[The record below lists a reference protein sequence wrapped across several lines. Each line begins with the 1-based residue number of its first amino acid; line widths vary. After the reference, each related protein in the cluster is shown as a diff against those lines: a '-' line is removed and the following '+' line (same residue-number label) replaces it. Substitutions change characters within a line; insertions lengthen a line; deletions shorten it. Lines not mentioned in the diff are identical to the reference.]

1 MNTRRRFTLLG
12 ADFLRLLTV
21 VLLGLPLAANAALT
35 TWEIRGHITA
45 SQGAELAAFQPGDP
59 FRILVNFDR
68 AAVPS
73 ATIPLPPGTRYNY
86 PASSLSFDIFIGSLG
101 PFHAD
106 LGTGP
111 NESGSIILRD
121 NASFPNLGDPPVD
134 GYSFGV
140 TSFDPND
147 GGVFSSVLLVM
158 RGSILDIVNGPGL
171 AETPDPRLASLADH
185 AFQVCR
191 STAANQGSCDA
202 GLLDGAIDSVSAP
215 SYGTGYLFTARDCRV
230 VSTDA
235 ADSTPYDCVNT
246 NRTREQQWTYPP
258 QQVLGGGL
266 GFGGFSQS
274 HAPMDTDIDPTW
286 NTGPLHASLGLP
298 SASLGS
304 LFGSISFSGPVALP
318 IVKGSTTPSDVSRL
332 NANLFGY
339 QKYQYT
345 GAATQLP
352 LIVDLTYDLGDYNVD
367 PSASTQIGLRPGGA
381 SLSIVMSVI
390 DGGAVSMNQV
400 RDVGVAGFGNLE
412 CGAEPVVGWPAGSI
426 LGTATFSNPEHQI
439 GPQAVTRP
447 VTSCANPGQ
456 PIELVADQS
465 FVVATAMQTP
475 SRGKA
480 PQPPSTVGALTNG
493 YVDAAHTLRVTFD
506 PAAPPALIQQLAD
519 SIAPACVDCDFKP
532 DVLSVAIDVK
542 PGVSA
547 SEGCVSV
554 GGKGTIPV
562 ALLGSATF
570 NVKDVRLDDSLQ
582 FGALATRMHK
592 GKPQCAVSRVNAD
605 AYDDLVCHFDNS
617 PAGWQ
622 PGQTSA
628 VLSGKLVNGVPI
640 QGSESI
646 CLIK

>member
-101 PFHAD
+101 PFHAER
-106 LGTGP
+106 GTGP
-111 NESGSIILRD
+111 QDSGSIILRD
-121 NASFPNLGDPPVD
+121 NASFPPPDGPPVD
-134 GYSFGV
+134 GYGFSL

-147 GGVFSSVLLVM
+147 GGVFSGLLVVM
-158 RGSILDIVNGPGL
+158 RGSILDIVNGPVL
-171 AETPDPRLASLADH
+171 AETPDPRLATLADH

-202 GLLDGAIDSVSAP
+202 GQLDGAIESVSTP

-230 VSTDA
+230 VSTNP

-246 NRTREQQWTYPP
+246 GRTLYQQWTYPP
-258 QQVLGGGL
+258 QGVLGGGL
-266 GFGGFSQS
+266 GLGAFDLN

-286 NTGPLHASLGLP
+286 NSGPLHASLGLP
-298 SASLGS
+298 PASLGA